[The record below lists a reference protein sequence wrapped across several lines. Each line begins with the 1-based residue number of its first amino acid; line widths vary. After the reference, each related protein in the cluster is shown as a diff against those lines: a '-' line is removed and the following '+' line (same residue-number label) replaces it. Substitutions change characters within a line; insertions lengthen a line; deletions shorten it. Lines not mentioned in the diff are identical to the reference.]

1 MHSHMHVHMHMHM
14 HMHVHMHMHMHVH
27 MHVRRGSRARL
38 RVGHLA
44 QVDDAARQTRRVLAH
59 QPLESAA
66 PRDVPVRGL
75 RRRS

>member
-1 MHSHMHVHMHMHM
+1 MHIHVHMHVHM
-14 HMHVHMHMHMHVH
+14 H

-59 QPLESAA
+59 QPLEGAA
-66 PRDVPVRGL
+66 PRDVAVSGL
-75 RRRS
+75 RRRSSVLGGPLEG